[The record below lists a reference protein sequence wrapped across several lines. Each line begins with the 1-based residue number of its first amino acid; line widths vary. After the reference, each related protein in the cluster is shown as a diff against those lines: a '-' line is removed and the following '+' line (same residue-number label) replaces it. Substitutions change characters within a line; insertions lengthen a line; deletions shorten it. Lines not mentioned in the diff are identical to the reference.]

1 LDLGPKSSCP
11 LDDRGI
17 GWGLAN
23 FEISGKVGTIGPSWR
38 RCLLP
43 QHFAVKSKHEYF
55 HRRVSVWFFKY
66 CLLTLFQFR
75 SREVLRCNGF
85 VGSNDRNVML
95 HHHFLQLISPFHD
108 AFVSGRAIAQFVRAN
123 RATKA
128 ITSHRAAPPGP
139 AIRGI
144 DILTNIL
151 IHDPI
156 ARRGASFERWQKYD
170 LPGAREA
177 GSSISNAT
185 SRRASTAFLSRESSK
200 RTGRRA
206 PHLTKRG
213 IVGAGARS
221 ERATTV

>member
-1 LDLGPKSSCP
+1 
-11 LDDRGI
+11 
-17 GWGLAN
+17 
-23 FEISGKVGTIGPSWR
+23 
-38 RCLLP
+38 
-43 QHFAVKSKHEYF
+43 
-55 HRRVSVWFFKY
+55 
-66 CLLTLFQFR
+66 
-75 SREVLRCNGF
+75 
-85 VGSNDRNVML
+85 ML